1 MSWNPIEFS
10 YKVYPESGRATFVSH
25 MCSYIERLLVI
36 FGIICAIFG
45 YWRGIVCGAVMLG
58 VAYLIHIKKDDW
70 CKNIIKKEFANTNPK
85 NSFVAQ
91 NPPLAIVPK
100 LRTNFVRNVARPIP
114 ERLSSVENA
123 EISFSSKL

>member
-58 VAYLIHIKKDDW
+58 VAYLIHIK
-70 CKNIIKKEFANTNPK
+70 NPTG
-85 NSFVAQ
+85 N
-91 NPPLAIVPK
+91 
-100 LRTNFVRNVARPIP
+100 
-114 ERLSSVENA
+114 
-123 EISFSSKL
+123 SSKTSNKFCTECGAANPREAKFCGECGNKF

>member
-1 MSWNPIEFS
+1 MSWNPLEFS

-91 NPPLAIVPK
+91 NTP
-100 LRTNFVRNVARPIP
+100 TGN
-114 ERLSSVENA
+114 
-123 EISFSSKL
+123 SSKTSNKFCTECGAANPREAKFCGECGNKF